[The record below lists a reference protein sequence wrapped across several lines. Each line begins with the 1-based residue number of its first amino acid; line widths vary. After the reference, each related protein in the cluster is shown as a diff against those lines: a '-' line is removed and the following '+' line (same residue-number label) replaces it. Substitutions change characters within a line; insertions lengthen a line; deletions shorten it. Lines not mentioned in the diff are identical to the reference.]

1 MAERKIKLFVDAH
14 CFDKEHQ
21 GAATFIKGIYS
32 LLQHKNDLTIY
43 LAAYDINNLK
53 KHFPDPGNIEFLTYK
68 SRNSLPRLL
77 FDIPALI
84 RKYKIE
90 YAHFQ
95 YLTPPIKNC
104 RQILTL
110 HDLLFCEF
118 PEEFPQAY
126 RIKRKFLFR
135 RSTLHADIV
144 TTVSEYSQQ
153 AIQAYF
159 NFGPVP
165 VIPNGID
172 PAFFETYDKQEAK
185 RDIRSKYGMGKFLLY
200 VSRIEPRKN
209 HSILLRAYLQL
220 KLYQQGYYLVLLGH
234 QSIKAAAFDELLA
247 TLEPEIRKFI
257 VLKPKV
263 NNDELLEFY
272 RAADLF
278 VYPSKAEGFGI
289 PPLEAAAARVPV
301 ICSNATAMKGY
312 SFFGEDHIDASD
324 LLKLKERVLDSI
336 QNEKQGDTLNALS
349 NKVAAAYSWESP
361 AEKFYHLIK
370 ANQLT

>member
-1 MAERKIKLFVDAH
+1 MAERKTRLFVDAH

-43 LAAYDINNLK
+43 LAAYDIDNLK
-53 KHFPDPGNIEFLTYK
+53 KHFPGSCNIEFLKYR
-68 SRNSLPRLL
+68 SRNTLSRLL

-84 RKYKIE
+84 RKHKIE

-95 YLTPPIKNC
+95 YLVPPIKNC

-110 HDLLFCEF
+110 HDLLFCEY
-118 PEEFPQAY
+118 PNEFPRAY
-126 RIKRKFLFR
+126 RIKRKFLFK
-135 RSTLHADIV
+135 RSALDADIV

-153 AIQAYF
+153 TIRDHF
-159 NFGPVP
+159 NIAGVS
-165 VIPNGID
+165 VITNGVD
-172 PAFFETYDKQEAK
+172 PSFFEPYDKDEAK
-185 RDIRSKYGMGKFLLY
+185 NKIRSKYGIDKFLLY

-209 HSILLRAYLQL
+209 HEMLLRAYLQL
-220 KLYQQGYYLVLLGH
+220 KLYEQGYHLVLLGH
-234 QSIKAAAFDELLA
+234 RSIKAAAFDELLLA
-247 TLEPEIRKFI
+247 LEPAIRKFI
-257 VLKPKV
+257 VLKPDIDT
-263 NNDELLEFY
+263 DELLKFY

-312 SFFGEDHIDASD
+312 SFFGEDHIDATD
-324 LLKLKERVLDSI
+324 LSKLKERVWNGI
-336 QNEKQGDTLNALS
+336 QNKKQSDTLATLS
-349 NKVAAAYSWESP
+349 NKVAAAYSWEPP